1 MNEPKVT
8 EHIANSDK
16 TLFSFELLPPL
27 KGQDFSAIQSA
38 IDPLLEF
45 DPAFINITYH
55 QQEVVYDTLGNGLM
69 KKRTV
74 RKRPGTVG
82 ISAAIKYRYGIPV
95 VPHIICG
102 GFTREETENALI
114 DLNFLGIKN
123 LLVVRGDPPLGMK
136 TFVPEPEGNEH
147 ALDLVKQ
154 IADLNQG
161 RYLEKD
167 IKNKRSTDFC
177 IGVAGYPEKHNES
190 PNLES
195 DLHFL
200 KKKIEA
206 GAEYIVT
213 QMFFDNQ
220 KFFDFVKNVRAKG
233 IDVPIIPGLKPIT
246 SKNQMISLPQTFHVD
261 LPEDL
266 VKEMLKCKT
275 HADVKQV
282 GIEWAVQQAKELLDF
297 GVPVLHFY
305 TMGKSDNIRKIAEQI
320 F

>member
-8 EHIANSDK
+8 EHIAGSEK

-27 KGQDFSAIQSA
+27 KGQDFGAIQAA
-38 IDPLLEF
+38 IDPLIEF

-55 QQEVVYDTLGNGLM
+55 QQEVVYDTLESGLM

-136 TFVPEPEGNEH
+136 NFVAEPEGNVH
-147 ALDLVKQ
+147 ALDLVRQ
-154 IADLNQG
+154 IADLNRG
-161 RYLEKD
+161 HYLEKD
-167 IKNKRSTDFC
+167 IKNNRATDFC

-220 KFFDFVKNVRAKG
+220 KYFDFVKTCREKG
-233 IDVPIIPGLKPIT
+233 IHVPIIPGLKPIT
-246 SKNQMISLPQTFHVD
+246 SQSQMISLPRTFHVD
-261 LPEDL
+261 LPETL

-275 HADVKQV
+275 NAEVKQV
-282 GIEWAVQQAKELLDF
+282 GIEWAVQQAKGLLEF

-305 TMGKSDNIRKIAEQI
+305 TMGKSDNIRKIAEQV